1 MVRGVVIYNCS
12 EGTDK
17 NLEVRI
23 MRELNWDAICEEIFG
38 LVKLGTMDEDDAF
51 TEMEIKYGMDL
62 DESDTMVEKYYAFLD
77 EIDGWLMSMGA

>member
-1 MVRGVVIYNCS
+1 
-12 EGTDK
+12 
-17 NLEVRI
+17 

-51 TEMEIKYGMDL
+51 
-62 DESDTMVEKYYAFLD
+62 DTMVEKYYAFLD

>member
-1 MVRGVVIYNCS
+1 
-12 EGTDK
+12 
-17 NLEVRI
+17 